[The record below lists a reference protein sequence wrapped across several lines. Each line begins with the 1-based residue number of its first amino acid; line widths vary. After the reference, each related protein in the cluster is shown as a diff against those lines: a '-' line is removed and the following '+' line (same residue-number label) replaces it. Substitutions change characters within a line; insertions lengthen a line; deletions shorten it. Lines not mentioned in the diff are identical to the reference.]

1 MCEDRRV
8 HAVVCLDLSKLEDWD
23 EIRDLGRK
31 IVNFVR
37 QIVEN
42 EAKMLR
48 LIRLPRKSKR

>member
-31 IVNFVR
+31 IVNLVR

-48 LIRLPRKSKR
+48 INKIAQKE